1 MLFLGQKTFQLLILR
16 YSHHKYFMQIYK
28 NLYIQKN
35 IYTEI
40 YIKYFLGFRL
50 YICHL
55 YLIACHKNLQDFQKN
70 FSLIVKAFTFHL
82 DSLKHFDSHKGELIS
97 RF

>member
-40 YIKYFLGFRL
+40 YIKYFLGLRL
-50 YICHL
+50 YIHL
-55 YLIACHKNLQDFQKN
+55 SFIINCLP
-70 FSLIVKAFTFHL
+70 
-82 DSLKHFDSHKGELIS
+82 
-97 RF
+97 